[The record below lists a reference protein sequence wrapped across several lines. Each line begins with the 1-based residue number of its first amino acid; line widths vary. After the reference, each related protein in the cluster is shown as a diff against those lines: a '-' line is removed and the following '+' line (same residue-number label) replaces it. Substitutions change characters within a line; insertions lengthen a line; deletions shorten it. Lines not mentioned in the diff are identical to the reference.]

1 MIPQLSWHEIKR
13 AMRCYKALI
22 ISEIGKKKNNK
33 AQAKTS
39 SVEPQYY
46 HSIPLWRMMTK
57 WQLGEHGIDSCHW
70 QGGHSSMQC
79 LHWNNALWCNAFDSF
94 SDTLL
99 LAGAGSTNAATRQT
113 GSCGLGGNAFKRY
126 KPCFIYKVFSYSQF
140 LLHLVKKKTPNKQL
154 PIQPSPSPFSHR
166 NEEEKLTS
174 LYKS

>member
-1 MIPQLSWHEIKR
+1 MIPQVSWHEIKR

-22 ISEIGKKKNNK
+22 ISEIGKKNNK

-70 QGGHSSMQC
+70 QGRHSSMQC

-94 SDTLL
+94 SDALL

-126 KPCFIYKVFSYSQF
+126 RPCFIYKVFSYSNF
-140 LLHLVKKKTPNKQL
+140 YFTWWKKKTTQQTTTNPAL
-154 PIQPSPSPFSHR
+154 PISIFP
-166 NEEEKLTS
+166 
-174 LYKS
+174 